1 MMRISERKFGALNG
15 QDVTEYCLEND
26 NGVRVRALDYGGI
39 VTETWAPDAK
49 GDFTNVSL
57 GFATL
62 DEYLAHSPYFGALVG
77 RVAGRIGDARFEL
90 DGKAYQLAKNEGENI
105 LHGGPD
111 NFSKQ
116 IWRAERLET
125 ADEIGVVFSV
135 TSPDGH
141 NGFPG
146 NLDVR
151 VTYTLNNANEWKIKY
166 EAKSDAKTVF
176 NPTNHIYFNLTGNVA
191 KTVLEQE
198 LQMRSNRFVA
208 LREDSIPTGE
218 LVDVT
223 GTVFDFRT
231 PRVIRD
237 GAKSDHPQ
245 NVIIKNGYDHAF
257 VLEHD
262 DILPDARLVDPES
275 GRVVEMRTDC
285 DSVVVYSGNQL
296 TGNFAIDGVT
306 VPKYAGVTMETQG
319 LPDSMNHEGFG
330 SAVID
335 KDELFE
341 SETIFTF
348 KTL

>member
-1 MMRISERKFGALNG
+1 MKLSERKFGELEG
-15 QDVTEYCLEND
+15 QVVTEFCLEND
-26 NGVRVRALDYGGI
+26 HGVRVRALDYGGI
-39 VTETWAPDAK
+39 VTETWVPDAK
-49 GDFTNVSL
+49 GDFVNVSL

-90 DGKAYQLAKNEGENI
+90 DGKTYQLEKNEGENI

-111 NFSKQ
+111 NFSKRM
-116 IWRAERLET
+116 WDAERLET
-125 ADEIGVVFSV
+125 VDEIGVVFSL
-135 TSPDGH
+135 TSLDGD

-146 NLDVR
+146 NLYVR
-151 VTYTLNNANEWKIKY
+151 VTYTLNNANEWRIKY
-166 EAKSDAKTVF
+166 EAKSDAATVF
-176 NPTNHIYFNLTGNVA
+176 NPTNHVYFNLTGDVE
-191 KTVLEQE
+191 KLVLDQE
-198 LQMRSNRFVA
+198 LQMRSSRFVA
-208 LREDSIPTGE
+208 LDAASIPTGE

-223 GTVFDFRT
+223 GTVFDFRE
-231 PRVIRD
+231 PRALRD
-237 GAKSDHPQ
+237 GATSEHPQ

-257 VLEHD
+257 VLEHEAGE
-262 DILPDARLVDPES
+262 PDARLVDPDS

-285 DSVVVYSGNQL
+285 DSVVVYTGNQL
-296 TGNFAIDGVT
+296 SGKFAIDGVA

-330 SAVID
+330 SAVIQ

-341 SETIFTF
+341 SETVFTF

>member
-1 MMRISERKFGALNG
+1 MKLSERKFGELEG
-15 QDVTEYCLEND
+15 QVVTEFCLEND
-26 NGVRVRALDYGGI
+26 HGVRVRALDYGGI
-39 VTETWAPDAK
+39 VTETWVPDAK
-49 GDFTNVSL
+49 GDFVNVSL

-90 DGKAYQLAKNEGENI
+90 DGKTYQLEKNEGENI

-111 NFSKQ
+111 NFSKRM
-116 IWRAERLET
+116 WDAERLET
-125 ADEIGVVFSV
+125 ADEIGVVFSL
-135 TSPDGH
+135 TSPDGD

-151 VTYTLNNANEWKIKY
+151 VTYTLNNANEWRIKY
-166 EAKSDAKTVF
+166 EAKSDAATVF
-176 NPTNHIYFNLTGNVA
+176 NPTNHVYFNLTGDVE
-191 KTVLEQE
+191 KLVLDQE
-198 LQMRSNRFVA
+198 LQMRSSRFVA
-208 LREDSIPTGE
+208 LDAASIPTGE

-223 GTVFDFRT
+223 GTVFDFRE
-231 PRVIRD
+231 PRALRD
-237 GAKSDHPQ
+237 GATSEHPQ

-257 VLEHD
+257 VLEHEAGE
-262 DILPDARLVDPES
+262 PDARLVDPDS

-285 DSVVVYSGNQL
+285 DSVVVYTGNQL
-296 TGNFAIDGVT
+296 SGKFAIDGVA

-330 SAVID
+330 SAVIQ

-341 SETIFTF
+341 SETVFTF

>member
-1 MMRISERKFGALNG
+1 MKISERKFGELEG
-15 QDVTEYCLEND
+15 QVVTEFCLEND
-26 NGVRVRALDYGGI
+26 HGVRVRALDYGGI
-39 VTETWAPDAK
+39 VTETWVPDVK
-49 GDFTNVSL
+49 GDFVNVSL

-90 DGKAYQLAKNEGENI
+90 DGKTYQLEKNEGKNI

-111 NFSKQ
+111 NFSKRM
-116 IWRAERLET
+116 WDAKRLET
-125 ADEIGVVFSV
+125 ADEIGVVFSL
-135 TSPDGH
+135 TCPDGD

-151 VTYTLNNANEWKIKY
+151 VTYTLNNANEWRIKY
-166 EAKSDAKTVF
+166 EAKSDAATVF
-176 NPTNHIYFNLTGNVA
+176 NPTNHVYFNLTGDVE
-191 KTVLEQE
+191 KLVLDQE
-198 LQMRSNRFVA
+198 LQMRSSQFVA
-208 LREDSIPTGE
+208 LDSESIPTGE

-223 GTVFDFRT
+223 GTVFDFRE
-231 PRVIRD
+231 PRALRD
-237 GAKSDHPQ
+237 GATSEHPQ

-257 VLEHD
+257 VLEHEAGV
-262 DILPDARLVDPES
+262 PDARLVDRDS

-296 TGNFAIDGVT
+296 SGKFAIDGVA

-330 SAVID
+330 SAVIQ

-341 SETIFTF
+341 SETVFTF

>member
-1 MMRISERKFGALNG
+1 MKLSERKFGELEG
-15 QDVTEYCLEND
+15 QVVTEFCLEND
-26 NGVRVRALDYGGI
+26 HGVRVRALDYGGI
-39 VTETWAPDAK
+39 VTETWVPDAK
-49 GDFTNVSL
+49 GDFVNVSL

-90 DGKAYQLAKNEGENI
+90 DGKTYQLEKNEGENI

-111 NFSKQ
+111 NFSKRM
-116 IWRAERLET
+116 WDAERLET
-125 ADEIGVVFSV
+125 ADEIGVVFSL
-135 TSPDGH
+135 TSPDED

-151 VTYTLNNANEWKIKY
+151 VTYTLNNANEWRIKY
-166 EAKSDAKTVF
+166 EAKSDAATVF
-176 NPTNHIYFNLTGNVA
+176 NPTNHVYFNLTGDVE
-191 KTVLEQE
+191 KLVLDQE
-198 LQMRSNRFVA
+198 LQMRSSRFVA
-208 LREDSIPTGE
+208 LDSASIPTGE

-223 GTVFDFRT
+223 GTVFDFRE
-231 PRVIRD
+231 PRALRD
-237 GAKSDHPQ
+237 GATSEHPQ

-257 VLEHD
+257 VLEHEAGE
-262 DILPDARLVDPES
+262 PDACLVDPDS

-285 DSVVVYSGNQL
+285 DSVVVYTGNQL
-296 TGNFAIDGVT
+296 SGKFSIDGVA

-330 SAVID
+330 SAVIQ

-341 SETIFTF
+341 SETVFTF

>member
-1 MMRISERKFGALNG
+1 MKLSERKFGELEG
-15 QDVTEYCLEND
+15 QVVTEFCLEND
-26 NGVRVRALDYGGI
+26 HGVRVRALDYGGI
-39 VTETWAPDAK
+39 VTETWVPDAK
-49 GDFTNVSL
+49 GDFVNVSL

-90 DGKAYQLAKNEGENI
+90 DGKTYQLEKNEGENI

-111 NFSKQ
+111 NFSKRM
-116 IWRAERLET
+116 WDAERLET
-125 ADEIGVVFSV
+125 ADAIGVVFSL
-135 TSPDGH
+135 TSPDGD

-151 VTYTLNNANEWKIKY
+151 VTYTLNNANEWRIKY
-166 EAKSDAKTVF
+166 EAKSDAATVF
-176 NPTNHIYFNLTGNVA
+176 NPTNHVYFNLTGDVE
-191 KTVLEQE
+191 KLVLDQE
-198 LQMRSNRFVA
+198 LQMRSSRFVA
-208 LREDSIPTGE
+208 LDAASIPTGE

-223 GTVFDFRT
+223 GTVFDFRE
-231 PRVIRD
+231 PRALRD
-237 GAKSDHPQ
+237 GATSEHPQ

-257 VLEHD
+257 VLEHEAGE
-262 DILPDARLVDPES
+262 PDARLVDPDS
-275 GRVVEMRTDC
+275 GRVVEMLTDC
-285 DSVVVYSGNQL
+285 DSVVVYTGNQL
-296 TGNFAIDGVT
+296 SGKFAIDGVA

-330 SAVID
+330 SAVIQ

-341 SETIFTF
+341 SETVFTF

>member
-1 MMRISERKFGALNG
+1 MKISERKFGELEG
-15 QDVTEYCLEND
+15 QVVTEFCLEND
-26 NGVRVRALDYGGI
+26 HGVRVRALDYGGI
-39 VTETWAPDAK
+39 VTETWVPDAK
-49 GDFTNVSL
+49 GDFVNVSL

-90 DGKAYQLAKNEGENI
+90 DGKTYRLEKNEGKNI

-111 NFSKQ
+111 NFSKRM
-116 IWRAERLET
+116 WDAERLET
-125 ADEIGVVFSV
+125 ADEIGVVFSL
-135 TSPDGH
+135 TSPDGE

-151 VTYTLNNANEWKIKY
+151 VTYTLNNANEWRIKY
-166 EAKSDAKTVF
+166 EAKSDATTVF
-176 NPTNHIYFNLTGNVA
+176 NPTNHVYFNLTGDVE
-191 KTVLEQE
+191 KLVLDQE
-198 LQMRSNRFVA
+198 LQMRSSRFVA
-208 LREDSIPTGE
+208 LDSESIPTGE

-223 GTVFDFRT
+223 GTVFDFRE
-231 PRVIRD
+231 PRALRD
-237 GAKSDHPQ
+237 GATSEHPQ

-257 VLEHD
+257 VLEHEAGVA
-262 DILPDARLVDPES
+262 DARLVDPDS

-296 TGNFAIDGVT
+296 SGKFAIDGVA

-330 SAVID
+330 SAVIQ

-341 SETIFTF
+341 SETVFTF

>member
-1 MMRISERKFGALNG
+1 MKLSERKFGELEG
-15 QDVTEYCLEND
+15 QVVTEFCLEND
-26 NGVRVRALDYGGI
+26 HGVRVRALDYGGI
-39 VTETWAPDAK
+39 VTETWVPDAK
-49 GDFTNVSL
+49 GDFVNVSL

-90 DGKAYQLAKNEGENI
+90 DGKTYQLEKNEGENI

-111 NFSKQ
+111 NFSKRM
-116 IWRAERLET
+116 WDAERLET
-125 ADEIGVVFSV
+125 VDEIGVVFSL
-135 TSPDGH
+135 TSLDGD

-151 VTYTLNNANEWKIKY
+151 VTYTLNNANEWRIKY
-166 EAKSDAKTVF
+166 EAKSDAATVF
-176 NPTNHIYFNLTGNVA
+176 NPTNHVYFNLTGDVE
-191 KTVLEQE
+191 KLVLDQE
-198 LQMRSNRFVA
+198 LQMRSSRFVA
-208 LREDSIPTGE
+208 LDAASIPTGE

-223 GTVFDFRT
+223 GTVFDFRE
-231 PRVIRD
+231 PRALRD
-237 GAKSDHPQ
+237 GATSEHPQ

-257 VLEHD
+257 VLEHEAGE
-262 DILPDARLVDPES
+262 PDTRLVDPDS

-285 DSVVVYSGNQL
+285 DSVVVYTGNQL
-296 TGNFAIDGVT
+296 SGKFAIDGVA

-330 SAVID
+330 SAVIQ

>member
-1 MMRISERKFGALNG
+1 MKLSERKFGELEG
-15 QDVTEYCLEND
+15 QVVTEFCLEND
-26 NGVRVRALDYGGI
+26 HGVRVRALDYGGI
-39 VTETWAPDAK
+39 VTETWVPDAK
-49 GDFTNVSL
+49 GDFVNVSL

-90 DGKAYQLAKNEGENI
+90 DGKTYQLEKNEGENI

-111 NFSKQ
+111 NFSKRM
-116 IWRAERLET
+116 WDAERLET
-125 ADEIGVVFSV
+125 VDEIGVVFSL
-135 TSPDGH
+135 TSLDGD

-151 VTYTLNNANEWKIKY
+151 VTYTLNNANEWRIKY
-166 EAKSDAKTVF
+166 EAKSDAATVF
-176 NPTNHIYFNLTGNVA
+176 NPTNHVYFNLTGDVE
-191 KTVLEQE
+191 KLVLDQE
-198 LQMRSNRFVA
+198 LQMRSSRFVA
-208 LREDSIPTGE
+208 LDAASIPTGE

-223 GTVFDFRT
+223 GTVFDFRE
-231 PRVIRD
+231 PRALRD
-237 GAKSDHPQ
+237 GGTSEHPQ

-257 VLEHD
+257 VLEHEAGE
-262 DILPDARLVDPES
+262 PDARLVDPDS

-285 DSVVVYSGNQL
+285 DSVVVYTGNQL
-296 TGNFAIDGVT
+296 SGKFAIDGVA

-330 SAVID
+330 SAVIQ

-341 SETIFTF
+341 SETVFTF